1 MARAIWKGA
10 ISFGLV
16 NVPVTLFP
24 ASTTHTLD
32 LDWLDKRTM
41 SPVGYRRVNKEN
53 GKEVPR
59 DQIVHGYEYEKGN
72 YVVLSDDEI
81 RSANP
86 TATQTVDIL
95 AFVDATDVSFMYLDT
110 PYYLVPERG
119 GAKAYAL
126 LHAALIKAGKLG
138 IARVVMH
145 TRAHLAVLAP
155 AGDALVLDTLRWQD
169 EMRDPAEVGLTKE
182 KLGKLASP
190 GERELDMAIRLIDE
204 MSGPWRPG
212 DYHDTFQDDL
222 KALIDRKIA
231 SGQTREVA
239 QIEASAPKLSGNGNV
254 TDLMAL
260 LKQSLG
266 TRGKREDVAVEAQAV
281 EPKAKASGSGKST
294 TSVTKSA
301 TKSAKKSTHKPA
313 KAKPRRKTAAKTTS
327 ANKPSAKRAK
337 GR

>member
-41 SPVGYRRVNKEN
+41 SPVGYKRVNKEN

-59 DQIVHGYEYEKGN
+59 DQIVHGYEFEKGN

-81 RSANP
+81 RAANP
-86 TATQTVDIL
+86 AATQTVDIL
-95 AFVDATDVSFMYLDT
+95 AFVDASDVSFMYLDT

-119 GAKAYAL
+119 GAKAYSL
-126 LHAALIKAGKLG
+126 LHAALVKAGKLG

-169 EMRDPAEVGLTKE
+169 EMRDPAEVGLTRE
-182 KLGKLASP
+182 KLGKLAAP
-190 GERELDMAIRLIDE
+190 GERELDMAVRLIDE
-204 MSGPWRPG
+204 MSGPWRPQ
-212 DYHDTFQDDL
+212 DFRDTFQDDL

-239 QIEASAPKLSGNGNV
+239 QIEASAPKLPGAGG
-254 TDLMAL
+254 TADLMAL
-260 LKQSLG
+260 LRQSLG
-266 TRGKREDVAVEAQAV
+266 TRGKREAAAVQDV
-281 EPKAKASGSGKST
+281 EPKTAAADKAAKAAKAAKASTRQSRKPA
-294 TSVTKSA
+294 A
-301 TKSAKKSTHKPA
+301 TKAT
-313 KAKPRRKTAAKTTS
+313 KATKAGKTTKAAKVSKQPT
-327 ANKPSAKRAK
+327 AKRTKAD
-337 GR
+337 

>member
-16 NVPVTLFP
+16 NIPVSLFP
-24 ASTTHTLD
+24 ASTTHRLD

-41 SPVGYRRVNKEN
+41 SPVGYKRINKET

-59 DQIVHGYEYEKGN
+59 EQIVHGYEYEKGN

-86 TATQTVDIL
+86 EATQTVDIL
-95 AFVDATDVSFMYLDT
+95 AFVAATDVSFMYLDT

-126 LHAALIKAGKLG
+126 LHAALVRAGKLG

-169 EMRDPAEVGLTKE
+169 EMRDPAEVGLTRE
-182 KLGKLASP
+182 KLEKLSAP
-190 GERELDMAIRLIDE
+190 GERELDMAMRLIDE

-239 QIEASAPKLSGNGNV
+239 QIEASAPKLSGGNV

-260 LKQSLG
+260 LRQSLG
-266 TRGKREDVAVEAQAV
+266 AKGKREPAAEAAEDVE
-281 EPKAKASGSGKST
+281 T
-294 TSVTKSA
+294 
-301 TKSAKKSTHKPA
+301 KPA
-313 KAKPRRKTAAKTTS
+313 KPSRGASAKGSGTAKKDSTKKGSTKKGTPNKT
-327 ANKPSAKRAK
+327 PAKRAK
-337 GR
+337 GAGKNRDE

>member
-16 NVPVTLFP
+16 NVPVSLFP

-41 SPVGYRRVNKEN
+41 SPVGYKRVNKEN

-81 RSANP
+81 RSANAA
-86 TATQTVDIL
+86 ATQTVDIL
-95 AFVDATDVSFMYLDT
+95 AFVDATEVSFMYLDT

-126 LHAALIKAGKLG
+126 LHAALARAGKLG

-169 EMRDPAEVGLTKE
+169 EMRDPAEVGLTRE
-182 KLGKLASP
+182 KLGKLAAP
-190 GERELDMAIRLIDE
+190 GERELAMAMRLIDE
-204 MSGPWRPG
+204 MSGPWRPD

-231 SGQTREVA
+231 SGQTREIA
-239 QIEASAPKLSGNGNV
+239 QIETSAPKLSSNGNG

-266 TRGKREDVAVEAQAV
+266 IKGRREAVAIEAQDV
-281 EPKAKASGSGKST
+281 ETKVSGSGKSAKAVAKST
-294 TSVTKSA
+294 TGKAGKTA
-301 TKSAKKSTHKPA
+301 AAKKSSPG
-313 KAKPRRKTAAKTTS
+313 KA
-327 ANKPSAKRAK
+327 SAKRAK
-337 GR
+337 AR